1 MRGDNMTVGLRRA
14 MYGATVAALLS
25 LLGLVSVAGVS
36 AEVSAQ
42 AGQVGPN
49 EAQPMAENVFKNI
62 QVLKGIPAD
71 EFMDTMG
78 MFASSL
84 VYDCTG
90 CHVRDILVRRE
101 AFAEPTPRIQRAR
114 QMVVMVNA
122 LNRTYFGGEPKVTC
136 FTCHRGSGF
145 PEVIP
150 DLRIQYGDGLSEN
163 PNGIVLFS
171 QGQESA
177 DPVFAKYIN
186 AIGGA
191 DRVAKLTS
199 YTATGTYIGFNT
211 GGASVPIEIFA
222 KAPDQRST
230 VVRMF
235 DGDAVKTTDG
245 RNAWAAEGW
254 RQLPLM
260 TFTGSNVVGARVEAM
275 LAFPMV
281 LQKAFSQWKV
291 GAVTIGDT
299 DVQVLQGTN
308 PGQLP
313 LNLYF
318 DDAGLLVRSVRWSST
333 PVGTVPTETEYSDYR
348 EVAGVRMPFRMVV
361 TWTNGQN
368 TYELKDVRPNVAIDP
383 ARFARPAP
391 FKSR

>member
-1 MRGDNMTVGLRRA
+1 MTVGWKRWTF
-14 MYGATVAALLS
+14 GLS
-25 LLGLVSVAGVS
+25 VVSLVGLLGVASVVGQA
-36 AEVSAQ
+36 AQ
-42 AGQVGPN
+42 EP
-49 EAQPMAENVFKNI
+49 AQPMAENVFKNI

-78 MFASSL
+78 MFAASL
-84 VYDCTG
+84 IYDCTG
-90 CHVRDILVRRE
+90 CHVDDILVRRE
-101 AFAEPTPRIQRAR
+101 AFAEATPRIQRAR

-122 LNRTYFGGEPKVTC
+122 LNKQYFGGQPRVTC

-145 PEVIP
+145 PETIP
-150 DLRIQYGDGLSEN
+150 DLNLQYGDGPPEN
-163 PNGIVLFS
+163 PNGITLFGP
-171 QGQESA
+171 GQEPA
-177 DPVFAKYIN
+177 DPIFAKYIS

-211 GGASVPIEIFA
+211 GGATVPIEIFA

-230 VVRMF
+230 VVRVF
-235 DGDAVKTTDG
+235 DGDAVRTTDG
-245 RNAWAAEGW
+245 RGAWAAEGW

-260 TFTGSNVVGARVEAM
+260 TFTGSNLVGARVEAM

-291 GAVTIGDT
+291 GAVTIGDA

-313 LNLYF
+313 VNLYF
-318 DDAGLLVRSVRWSST
+318 DDEGLLVRSVRWSST
-333 PVGTVPTETEYSDYR
+333 PVGTVPTQTEYSDYR
-348 EVAGVRMPFRMVV
+348 EVAGVKMPFRMVV

-368 TYELKDVRPNVAIDP
+368 TIELKDVRPNVAID
-383 ARFARPAP
+383 ASRFARPAP
-391 FKSR
+391 FKPR

>member
-1 MRGDNMTVGLRRA
+1 MTVGCKRA
-14 MYGATVAALLS
+14 MFGTSVFVLVG
-25 LLGLVSVAGVS
+25 LLGLVSVAGQ
-36 AEVSAQ
+36 AAQ
-42 AGQVGPN
+42 EP
-49 EAQPMAENVFKNI
+49 QPMAENVFKNI

-84 VYDCTG
+84 IYDCTG
-90 CHVRDILVRRE
+90 CHVEDILVRRE
-101 AFAEPTPRIQRAR
+101 AFAEATPRIQRAR

-122 LNRTYFGGEPKVTC
+122 LNKQYFGGQPRVTC

-145 PEVIP
+145 PETIP
-150 DLRIQYGDGLSEN
+150 DLNLQYGDGPPEN
-163 PNGIVLFS
+163 PNGITLFGPG
-171 QGQESA
+171 QGPA
-177 DPVFAKYIN
+177 DPIFAKYIS

-211 GGASVPIEIFA
+211 SGATVPIEIFA
-222 KAPDQRST
+222 RAPDQRST
-230 VVRMF
+230 VVRVF
-235 DGDAVKTTDG
+235 DGDAVRTTDG
-245 RNAWAAEGW
+245 RSAWAAEGW

-260 TFTGSNVVGARVEAM
+260 TFTGSNLVGARVEAM

-291 GAVTIGDT
+291 GAVTIGDA

-313 LNLYF
+313 VNLYF

-333 PVGTVPTETEYSDYR
+333 PVGTVPTQTEYSDYR
-348 EVAGVRMPFRMVV
+348 DVAGVKMPHRMVV

-368 TYELKDVRPNVAIDP
+368 TIEIKDVRPNVAIDA

-391 FKSR
+391 FKPR

>member
-1 MRGDNMTVGLRRA
+1 MTLGWRRWTFGL
-14 MYGATVAALLS
+14 
-25 LLGLVSVAGVS
+25 SVAGLTCLLGMASVTGQ
-36 AEVSAQ
+36 AQ
-42 AGQVGPN
+42 EP
-49 EAQPMAENVFKNI
+49 AQPMAENVFKNI

-78 MFASSL
+78 MFAASL
-84 VYDCTG
+84 IYDCTG
-90 CHVRDILVRRE
+90 CHVEDILIRRE
-101 AFAEPTPRIQRAR
+101 AFAEVTPRIQRAR

-122 LNRTYFGGEPKVTC
+122 LNRTYFGGQPRVTC

-145 PEVIP
+145 PETIP
-150 DLRIQYGDGLSEN
+150 DLNLQYGDGPPEN
-163 PNGIVLFS
+163 PNGIALFS
-171 QGQESA
+171 QGNESA
-177 DPVFAKYIN
+177 DPIFAKYIS

-199 YTATGTYIGFNT
+199 YTATGTYLGFNT
-211 GGASVPIEIFA
+211 GGATVPIEIFA
-222 KAPDQRST
+222 RAPDQRAT
-230 VVRMF
+230 VVRVF

-260 TFTGSNVVGARVEAM
+260 TFTGSNLVSARVEAM

-291 GAVTIGDT
+291 GVVTIGDA

-313 LNLYF
+313 VNLYF

-333 PVGTVPTETEYSDYR
+333 PVGTVPTQTDYSDYR
-348 EVAGVRMPFRMVV
+348 DVAGVRMPFRMVV

-368 TYELKDVRPNVAIDP
+368 TIELKDVRPNVTIEA

-391 FKSR
+391 FKPR